1 MAKKYNNK
9 GKGSQRNE
17 RETLKR
23 LMQMKS
29 MSIIR
34 KDMSTWK
41 SALQQATNVDNPKML
56 KLIDHYNDVM
66 DDLLV
71 DSQIDNR
78 WNMTKGSDFTVSD
91 RNSKKV
97 NEDATVT
104 LKQAVWL
111 PELIGH
117 ILDTINYGHSLVE
130 LNIKEDGAL
139 NVELLPRQNVI
150 ARKGMLLFDT
160 SDDKGLQYRN
170 EKEFGTWWLEF
181 GKEDDLGKLRKAVPV
196 AMFKRFMQ
204 SCWAELG
211 EIYGIPPRYLKTDT
225 RDPEMMAAA
234 QNMMRDMGS
243 AAWWIIDQE
252 EELQFADAV
261 GGNGDIYNNFISH
274 CNSELSLFAS
284 GTILGQ
290 DTKNGN
296 RSKEEISFKQ
306 LKERV
311 KADKKYVE
319 DWMNSVVM
327 PALYRIGVIP
337 DNLIFAFSQEEDL
350 EALWKMVTEA
360 SEHYDI
366 DTDWI
371 AEKFGIKII
380 GKKQQ
385 QSTNLSADSFF
396 A

>member
-1 MAKKYNNK
+1 MGKKFYKPNK
-9 GKGSQRNE
+9 GSKQNNRDG
-17 RETLKR
+17 LKR
-23 LMQMKS
+23 LIQTKS
-29 MSIIR
+29 MSIMR
-34 KDMSTWK
+34 KDMATWR
-41 SALQQATNVDNPKML
+41 SALQQATNVDNPKMQ
-56 KLIDHYNDVM
+56 KLIEHYSEVM

-71 DSQIDNR
+71 DSQIENR
-78 WNMTKGSDFTVSD
+78 WNMTKGSDFTLSD

-97 NEDATVT
+97 NEDATIT

-111 PELIGH
+111 PELIGY
-117 ILDTINYGHSLVE
+117 ILDTLNYGHSLVE
-130 LNIKEDGAL
+130 LTKDEDGTL
-139 NVELLPRQNVI
+139 KLGLIPRQNVI
-150 ARKGMLLFDT
+150 PRKGLMLFDV
-160 SDDKGLQYRN
+160 SDDKGRLYRN
-170 EKEFGTWWLEF
+170 EGEYGLWWFEF

-196 AMFKRFMQ
+196 ALFKKFTQ
-204 SCWAELG
+204 SCWAELC

-234 QNMMRDMGS
+234 QSMMRDMGS

-252 EELQFADAV
+252 EELQFANAV
-261 GGNGDIYNNFISH
+261 GGNGDVYNNFIGH

-319 DWMNSVVM
+319 DYMNSVVM
-327 PALYRIGVIP
+327 HALYRIGIIP

-360 SEHYDI
+360 SANYEVDPK
-366 DTDWI
+366 WI
-371 AEKFGIKII
+371 SEKFGIKII
-380 GKKQQ
+380 GKRKQQ
-385 QSTNLSADSFF
+385 TNLTADSFF

>member
-1 MAKKYNNK
+1 MGKKFYKPNK
-9 GKGSQRNE
+9 GSKQNNRDG
-17 RETLKR
+17 LKR
-23 LMQMKS
+23 LIQTKS
-29 MSIIR
+29 MSIMR
-34 KDMSTWK
+34 KDMATWR
-41 SALQQATNVDNPKML
+41 SALQQATNVDNPKMQ
-56 KLIDHYNDVM
+56 KLIEHYSEVM

-71 DSQIDNR
+71 DSQIENR
-78 WNMTKGSDFTVSD
+78 WNMTKGSDFTLSD

-97 NEDATVT
+97 NEDATIT

-111 PELIGH
+111 PELIGY
-117 ILDTINYGHSLVE
+117 ILDTLNYGHSLVE
-130 LNIKEDGAL
+130 LTKDEDGTL
-139 NVELLPRQNVI
+139 KLGLIPRQNVI
-150 ARKGMLLFDT
+150 PRKGLMLFDV
-160 SDDKGLQYRN
+160 SDDKGRLYRN
-170 EKEFGTWWLEF
+170 EGEYGLWWFEF

-196 AMFKRFMQ
+196 ALFKKFTQ
-204 SCWAELG
+204 SCWAELC

-234 QNMMRDMGS
+234 QSMMRDMGS

-252 EELQFADAV
+252 EELQFANAV
-261 GGNGDIYNNFISH
+261 GGNGDVYNNFIGH

-327 PALYRIGVIP
+327 PALFRIGIIP

-360 SEHYDI
+360 SANYEVDPK
-366 DTDWI
+366 WI
-371 AEKFGIKII
+371 SEKFGIKII
-380 GKKQQ
+380 GKKKQQ
-385 QSTNLSADSFF
+385 TNLTADSFF
-396 A
+396 V

>member
-1 MAKKYNNK
+1 MGKKFYKPNK
-9 GKGSQRNE
+9 GSKQNNRDG
-17 RETLKR
+17 LKR
-23 LMQMKS
+23 LIQTKS
-29 MSIIR
+29 MSIMR
-34 KDMSTWK
+34 KDMATWR
-41 SALQQATNVDNPKML
+41 SALQQATNVDNPKMQ
-56 KLIDHYNDVM
+56 KLIEHYSEVM

-71 DSQIDNR
+71 DSQIENR
-78 WNMTKGSDFTVSD
+78 WNMTKGSDFTLSD

-97 NEDATVT
+97 NEDATIT

-111 PELIGH
+111 PELIGY
-117 ILDTINYGHSLVE
+117 ILDTLNYGHSLVE
-130 LNIKEDGAL
+130 LTKNEDGTL
-139 NVELLPRQNVI
+139 KLGLIPRQNVI
-150 ARKGMLLFDT
+150 PRKGLMLFDV
-160 SDDKGLQYRN
+160 SDDKGRLYRN
-170 EKEFGTWWLEF
+170 EGEYGLWWFEF

-196 AMFKRFMQ
+196 ALFKKFTQ
-204 SCWAELG
+204 SCWAELC

-234 QNMMRDMGS
+234 QSMMRDMGS

-252 EELQFADAV
+252 EELQFANAV
-261 GGNGDIYNNFISH
+261 GGNGDVYNNFISH

-319 DWMNSVVM
+319 DYMNSVVM
-327 PALYRIGVIP
+327 HALYRIGIIP

-360 SEHYDI
+360 SANYEI
-366 DTDWI
+366 DPKWI
-371 AEKFGIKII
+371 SEKFGIKII
-380 GKKQQ
+380 GKKKQQ
-385 QSTNLSADSFF
+385 TNLTADSFF
-396 A
+396 V